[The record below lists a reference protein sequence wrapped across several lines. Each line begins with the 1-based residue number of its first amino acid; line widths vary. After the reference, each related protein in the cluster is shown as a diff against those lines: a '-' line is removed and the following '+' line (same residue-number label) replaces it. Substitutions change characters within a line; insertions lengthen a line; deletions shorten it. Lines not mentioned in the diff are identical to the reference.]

1 MSPDN
6 VQDAFGTLAM
16 FRVGGGILTH
26 GFTPVYDAIHHFA
39 EGFSGVVGALVPTIA
54 NGLFGVL
61 AGALLVAMITPLARW
76 WQAARDRRRTAG

>member
-1 MSPDN
+1 M
-6 VQDAFGTLAM
+6 A
-16 FRVGGGILTH
+16 GGLVDEDELSLVA
-26 GFTPVYDAIHHFA
+26 PVVDQLHAVVLLQLNQL
-39 EGFSGVVGALVPTIA
+39 FSGVVAALVPTIA